1 MKRKTFARMNCSI
14 ARALELV
21 GEWWTMLIL
30 REAFLGTRR
39 FRDFQRNLGIAR
51 NILSA
56 RLKKLVMRGIL
67 VRSAAPRGRRL
78 EYRLTEKGQAFFP
91 VLMALMQWGDRYAAN
106 AAEAPVRVVDLI
118 SGEEIAEIQIMSR
131 DGRAPAGVRRHALS
145 RPRCGTVDQGTLREG
160 TEEGAGRG
168 ICRAR
173 IAWTGDGNRKPV
185 KALRSRSERTSLPS
199 GKRSEPSEGVCD
211 ERS

>member
-56 RLKKLVMRGIL
+56 RLKKLVTRGIL
-67 VRSAAPRGRRL
+67 ERSTAAGGGRRL
-78 EYRLTEKGQAFFP
+78 EYRLTEKGRAFFP
-91 VLMALMQWGDRYAAN
+91 VLMALMQWGDRYAACPGGP
-106 AAEAPVRVVDLI
+106 PVRVVDRH
-118 SGEEIAEIQIMSR
+118 SGEDIADICVTDHQ
-131 DGRAPAGVRRHALS
+131 GRR
-145 RPRCGTVDQGTLREG
+145 LRASDVAMVPG
-160 TEEGAGRG
+160 PGAGPSTK
-168 ICRAR
+168 AR
-173 IAWTGDGNRKPV
+173 FGSTSEHNAVGGQSDIEHEGGAKPGETET
-185 KALRSRSERTSLPS
+185 A
-199 GKRSEPSEGVCD
+199 
-211 ERS
+211 